1 MALTLILL
9 IIEKDTNALA
19 AVRYLLQE
27 NSVCLDDTEVDNIHE
42 LLLNVIEEM
51 HEREQEE
58 DDSNALEE
66 ANQYD
71 IVDNAL
77 VRNSMLQISFNSLI
91 LGIEQGDYIIP
102 GFQRFYRWTETQVE
116 NLAVSFIRGM
126 PIPVSYTHLT
136 LPTKA

>member
-1 MALTLILL
+1 MYYGGNDAIEKAREGDWLYILKLSQDLLILL

-19 AVRYLLQE
+19 AVRYLLKE

-51 HEREQEE
+51 QEREQEE

-91 LGIEQGDYIIP
+91 L
-102 GFQRFYRWTETQVE
+102 FQDFNV
-116 NLAVSFIRGM
+116 FIDGRRRR
-126 PIPVSYTHLT
+126 
-136 LPTKA
+136 